1 MVSFYGISPELRR
14 EIMKHITGLFFFL
27 AVLWWILSGYTKPL
41 LVSLGVVSVLFAS
54 FIAHRMAVV
63 DDESQPLYLTT
74 KLIRYWGY
82 LLWQILVAN
91 VKMVSIILSPNP
103 DIDPRI
109 VKVSI
114 SQHSEL
120 GKVVLGNSVTLTPGT
135 VTMDIEGD
143 MIEVHALNVA
153 AARDIENGVF
163 DQRVPDG
170 IEDKA

>member
-1 MVSFYGISPELRR
+1 
-14 EIMKHITGLFFFL
+14 MKHIAVLLFFL
-27 AVLWWILSGYTKPL
+27 AVLWWVLSGYTKPL
-41 LVSLGVVSVLFAS
+41 LISLGVVSVVFAA
-54 FIAHRMAVV
+54 FVAHRMDVV
-63 DDESQPLYLTT
+63 DDESHPLHLST

-82 LLWQILVAN
+82 LLWQIVIAN
-91 VKMVSIILSPNP
+91 IKMVGIILSPNP
-103 DIDPRI
+103 DINPRV

-143 MIEVHALNVA
+143 MIEVHALNEA

-163 DQRVPDG
+163 DQRVPAG